1 VEIILNYFNHIIK
14 VFPQLLQGA
23 VLTVEITTLSVLF
36 GTLIGLFISLGKL
49 SDKRIF
55 KIPSS
60 MYVDFIRGT
69 PLFVQILLFY
79 YGLPGLITGIT
90 GNSFRIDPMIAAVV
104 VCSINSGAYVAEI
117 FRAGIQSVDR
127 GQMEAAR
134 SLGMNQSLAM
144 RHVILPQ
151 AFKRVIPPLGNEFI
165 ALLKDTS
172 LLAVIGVQEL
182 TRRGQLYVAVTFASF
197 PTYIGVALIYLVM
210 TFSIS
215 RFVAYL
221 ERRFAVSDR
230 RS

>member
-1 VEIILNYFNHIIK
+1 MEIVLNYVGHIIK
-14 VFPQLLQGA
+14 VMPQLLQGA
-23 VLTVEITTLSVLF
+23 VLTVEITTLSVLC
-36 GTLIGLFISLGKL
+36 GTLIGLFVSLGKL
-49 SDKRIF
+49 SENGILRIPCS
-55 KIPSS
+55 I
-60 MYVDFIRGT
+60 YVDVTRGT

-79 YGLPGLITGIT
+79 YGLPGLITGVT
-90 GNSFRIDPMIAAVV
+90 GNTFRIEPMVAAVV

-117 FRAGIQSVDR
+117 FRAGIQSIDR

-134 SLGMNQSLAM
+134 SLGMTKSMAM

-182 TRRGQLYVAVTFASF
+182 TRRGQLYVAATFASF
-197 PTYIGVALIYLVM
+197 PTYIGVALVYLIM
-210 TFSIS
+210 TLSIS
-215 RFVAYL
+215 RLVAYL

-230 RS
+230 RP